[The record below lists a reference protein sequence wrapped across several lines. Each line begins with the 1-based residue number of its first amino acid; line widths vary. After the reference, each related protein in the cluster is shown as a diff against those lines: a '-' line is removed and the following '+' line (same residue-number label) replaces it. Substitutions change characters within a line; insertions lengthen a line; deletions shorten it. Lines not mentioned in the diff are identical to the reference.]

1 MKATAPEPGLSFA
14 WFDRERFPWFLF
26 ICVVLSFAAHAGS
39 FLIFQVIY
47 PQRATLPP
55 PPPQVQLLSPEL
67 PEYSAIWQRVQAEDP
82 SLVASTFSATP
93 VSLFDVAYRP
103 SFTTLRTAPRSVPEV
118 VVPVQFPAVKN
129 PLAIIRSADATASAP
144 APAPIFLSTRITFS
158 STLAH
163 RPLEQVPA
171 FVTETAAIAPVEP
184 SRFLI
189 GVTDRG
195 EVRFVFLQQSSGNPA
210 LDAEASRAL
219 TTATF
224 AQDKVPVTWS
234 HATIEWGD
242 EVFAARPKSKPQT
255 PKQE

>member
-55 PPPQVQLLSPEL
+55 PPPQVQLLSSDL
-67 PEYSAIWQRVQAEDP
+67 PEFPAIWQRVQADDP

-93 VSLFDVAYRP
+93 VTLFDVPYRP
-103 SFTTLRTAPRSVPEV
+103 SFTTLRTAPRSVPEEV
-118 VVPVQFPAVKN
+118 AAPVQFPAVKN
-129 PLAIIRSADATASAP
+129 PLAIIRSAEATPSAP
-144 APAPIFLSTRITFS
+144 TPAPIALSTRVTFS
-158 STLAH
+158 PTLAG
-163 RPLEQVPA
+163 RPLQHAPTFA
-171 FVTETAAIAPVEP
+171 PETTGTAPVEP

-219 TTATF
+219 TATTF
-224 AQDKVPVTWS
+224 AQEKNPVTWS
-234 HATIEWGD
+234 HATIQWGD
-242 EVFAARPKSKPQT
+242 EVFAAGPKSAAQP
-255 PKQE
+255 PK

>member
-14 WFDRERFPWFLF
+14 WSDREHFPWFLF
-26 ICVVLSFAAHAGS
+26 LCVVLSFAAHAGS

-55 PPPQVQLLSPEL
+55 PPPQVQLLFSDL
-67 PEYSAIWQRVQAEDP
+67 PEFPAIWQRVQAADP

-93 VSLFDVAYRP
+93 VSLFDVPYRP

-118 VVPVQFPAVKN
+118 VAPVQFPAVKN
-129 PLAIIRSADATASAP
+129 PLTIIRSADAAPSAP
-144 APAPIFLSTRITFS
+144 TPAPISLSTRVTFS
-158 STLAH
+158 PSLAG
-163 RPLEQVPA
+163 RPLQSAPTFA
-171 FVTETAAIAPVEP
+171 PETTALAPVEP

-195 EVRFVFLQQSSGNPA
+195 EVRFAFLQQSSGNPV

-219 TTATF
+219 AATTF
-224 AQDKVPVTWS
+224 APDKIPVTWS
-234 HATIEWGD
+234 HATIQWGD
-242 EVFAARPKSKPQT
+242 EVFAADPKSDT
-255 PKQE
+255 PIPAQK